1 AELTGGDAA
10 MNEVARLVVLLPAAD
25 GELVVLQRDVQ
36 LIALE
41 ARYRQNDA
49 QAFGGVWRR
58 TVGRNALDIVGGIPV
73 AAALA
78 DAVDQAF
85 HILKAQQQRA
95 RQQRNSRHQQS
106 PQVKRP

>member
-1 AELTGGDAA
+1 MRCSGAVLADADLAHQAIGLAPHEVDAEQPIAEIGGLDLDAVGQHERAAELPGGDAA

-49 QAFGGVWRR
+49 QAF
-58 TVGRNALDIVGGIPV
+58 
-73 AAALA
+73 
-78 DAVDQAF
+78 
-85 HILKAQQQRA
+85 
-95 RQQRNSRHQQS
+95 
-106 PQVKRP
+106 